1 MTTEQKITEIK
12 SYYEGR
18 ITHLRN
24 KAIQHTGSERFVQK
38 QKDFWN
44 GYANGLEEKLP
55 ALLEYVTNMTTDF
68 GEPISDY
75 VDEQGRVEYKTK
87 YDGFCGNFSLRVD
100 AEEGFFYGEFF
111 KNSMREVKEYMFDA
125 ESGHKAKLIKR

>member
-24 KAIQHTGSERFVQK
+24 KAIHHTGSERWVQK

-75 VDEQGRVEYKTK
+75 VDEQGRVKYQTK
-87 YDGFCGNFSLRVD
+87 YNDCGSFIYLRVD
-100 AEEGFFYGEFF
+100 AEEGFFYDEFF
-111 KNSMREVKEYMFDA
+111 KNSMCEVKEYMFNA
-125 ESGHKAKLIKR
+125 KSGHKAKLIKQ